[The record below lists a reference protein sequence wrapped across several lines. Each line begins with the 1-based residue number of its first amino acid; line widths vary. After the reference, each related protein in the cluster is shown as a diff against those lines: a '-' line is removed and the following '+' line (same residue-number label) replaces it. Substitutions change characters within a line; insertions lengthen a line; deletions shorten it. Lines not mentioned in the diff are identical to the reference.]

1 MVPKAKVGP
10 NRSLTNRQACQV
22 ELEAEEAKRQLQQ
35 RDARRAKGHS
45 HASGLAAH
53 FKKELPPALQGGG
66 AMKIPVWWVPIAFFA
81 SSFGSIILSCSTAF
95 ARGDAHGFCVVLS
108 GPA

>member
-1 MVPKAKVGP
+1 
-10 NRSLTNRQACQV
+10 
-22 ELEAEEAKRQLQQ
+22 
-35 RDARRAKGHS
+35 
-45 HASGLAAH
+45 
-53 FKKELPPALQGGG
+53 
-66 AMKIPVWWVPIAFFA
+66 MKIPVWWVPIAFFA